1 MSNTGVRRF
10 LGLGMVVV
18 LLAGRTLAQDA
29 ASSTNSVGNLKDD
42 NFQPGWREGTAGF
55 GIMFSPIGSS
65 YARPRVDYVP
75 GYIEAGYM
83 LSHIHGSGVLRNNYE
98 IAIEAFGAGIYQ
110 STGHY
115 IAGGTLWLR
124 HNLVL
129 EDSRFVPYAQVG
141 GGLVSMDINHKY
153 DGHNVNFNVDAA
165 GGCRFF
171 VKPKMS
177 LNAEFLYQHI
187 SNANTGSHN
196 IGINAVGPIL
206 SASWFF

>member
-1 MSNTGVRRF
+1 
-10 LGLGMVVV
+10 MV
-18 LLAGRTLAQDA
+18 LSLFAGRAMADDLTTL
-29 ASSTNSVGNLKDD
+29 TNGTAFAKDE
-42 NFQPGWREGTAGF
+42 NFQPGWREATAGF

-83 LSHIHGSGVLRNNYE
+83 LSHIHGHGFFRNNYE
-98 IAIEAFGAGIYQ
+98 IAVEAFGAGIYQ

-124 HNLVL
+124 HNLL
-129 EDSRFVPYAQVG
+129 PEGSRFAPYMQVG
-141 GGLVSMDINHKY
+141 GGLVSMDINHMY

-165 GGCRFF
+165 GGVRFF
-171 VKPKMS
+171 VRPKMS
-177 LNAEFLYQHI
+177 VNAEFLYQHI

-196 IGINAVGPIL
+196 IGINAIGPIL